1 LEKIRLWKIPHK
13 KKENNMEL
21 LAPAGN
27 YEKFLTALHFGADA
41 VYLAGG
47 RFGLRAFAGNFSEEE
62 MTKAVALA
70 HEKHKK
76 VYVTLNIIAKDKDFD
91 GLEEYL
97 AFLQRIK
104 VDAVI
109 VADLGVVSFIRE
121 KAPSLCV
128 HVSTQAN
135 IINSYSAKL
144 MASLGAKRL
153 ILARELS
160 LEEIKLIRQSVP
172 PEVEIEVFVHGA
184 MCMAYSGRCL
194 LSNYLTGRD
203 SNHGEC
209 VQACRWKYMVREVSR
224 QDELEVQEDEKG
236 TYIFNSKDL
245 NMLSHL
251 KQLQDIGVDS
261 IKIEGRMK
269 SPYYVATVVNAYRK
283 ALDML
288 PQKPTAELEAELLKA
303 SHRHYT
309 TGFYFGDLDRQ
320 FTQDSMPV
328 QESEFVAV
336 VTKDSCGG
344 FVEVEMRNKFSVGDT
359 LEILSTNNDS
369 FNKNF
374 VVSEI
379 KNLKGENLDSA
390 KVVQERVII
399 PCKFSL
405 SVGDILRR

>member
-1 LEKIRLWKIPHK
+1 
-13 KKENNMEL
+13 MEL

-27 YEKFLTALHFGADA
+27 FEKFLTALHFGADA

-62 MTKAVALA
+62 MRQAVKIA
-70 HEKHKK
+70 HERNKK
-76 VYVTLNIIAKDKDFD
+76 VYVTLNIIAKDKDFE
-91 GLEEYL
+91 GLEDYL
-97 AFLQRIK
+97 RFLEEIG

-109 VADLGVVSFIRE
+109 VADLGVVAFIRE
-121 KAPSLCV
+121 KAPNIPV

-144 MASLGAKRL
+144 MVELGAKRL

-160 LEEIKLIRQSVP
+160 LQGIKMIRENVP
-172 PEVEIEVFVHGA
+172 SDVEIEVFVHGA

-209 VQACRWKYMVREVSR
+209 VQACRWKYMVREVNR
-224 QDELEVQEDEKG
+224 QDELEVQEDERG
-236 TYIFNSKDL
+236 SYIFNSKDL

-251 KQLQDIGVDS
+251 QELEEIGVDS

-269 SPYYVATVVNAYRK
+269 SPYYVATVVNAYRR

-288 PQKPTAELEAELLKA
+288 PQKPTEELERELLKA
-303 SHRHYT
+303 SHRRYT
-309 TGFYFGDLDRQ
+309 TGFYFGDENKQYTL
-320 FTQDSMPV
+320 DSMPV

-336 VTKDSCGG
+336 VTKGTQNG
-344 FVEVEMRNKFSVGDT
+344 VVEVEMRNKFSVGDT
-359 LEILSTNNDS
+359 LEILSVNDEA
-369 FNKNF
+369 FNKKF
-374 VVSEI
+374 VVKEIRNLESE
-379 KNLKGENLDSA
+379 KLESA
-390 KVVQERVII
+390 KLVQERVVV
-399 PCKFSL
+399 PCEYDL
-405 SVGDILRR
+405 SAGDILRR

>member
-1 LEKIRLWKIPHK
+1 
-13 KKENNMEL
+13 MEL

-27 YEKFLTALHFGADA
+27 FEKFLTALHFGADA

-62 MTKAVALA
+62 MRQAVKIA
-70 HEKHKK
+70 HDRNKK
-76 VYVTLNIIAKDKDFD
+76 VYVTLNIIAKDKDFE
-91 GLEEYL
+91 GLEDYL
-97 AFLQRIK
+97 RFLEEIG

-109 VADLGVVSFIRE
+109 VADLGVVAFIRE
-121 KAPSLCV
+121 KAPNIPV

-144 MASLGAKRL
+144 MVELGAKRL

-160 LEEIKLIRQSVP
+160 LQEIKMIRENVP
-172 PEVEIEVFVHGA
+172 SDVEIEVFVHGA

-209 VQACRWKYMVREVSR
+209 VQACRWKYMVREVNR
-224 QDELEVQEDEKG
+224 QDELEVQEDERG
-236 TYIFNSKDL
+236 SYIFNSKDL

-251 KQLQDIGVDS
+251 QELKEIGVDS

-269 SPYYVATVVNAYRK
+269 SPYYVATVVNAYRR

-288 PQKPTAELEAELLKA
+288 PQKPTEELERELLKA
-303 SHRHYT
+303 SHRRYT
-309 TGFYFGDLDRQ
+309 TGFYFGDENKQYTL
-320 FTQDSMPV
+320 DSMPV

-336 VTKDSCGG
+336 VTKDTQNGV
-344 FVEVEMRNKFSVGDT
+344 VEVEMRNKFSVGDT
-359 LEILSTNNDS
+359 LEILSVNDEA
-369 FNKNF
+369 FNKKF
-374 VVSEI
+374 VVKEI
-379 KNLKGENLDSA
+379 RNLEGEKLESA
-390 KVVQERVII
+390 KLVQERVVV
-399 PCKFSL
+399 PCEYDL
-405 SVGDILRR
+405 SAGDILRR